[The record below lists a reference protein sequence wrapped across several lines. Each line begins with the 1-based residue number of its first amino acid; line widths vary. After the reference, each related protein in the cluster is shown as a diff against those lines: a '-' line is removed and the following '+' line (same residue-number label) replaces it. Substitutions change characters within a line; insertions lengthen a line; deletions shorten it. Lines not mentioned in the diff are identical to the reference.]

1 MKIETKSA
9 AILLATLA
17 MGVVLGMLAQ
27 GMLMRERDR
36 RVAEIRTEPGFVS
49 LVEEVIQPRTEQVA
63 GIRAVLEA
71 SARSYDSVVAASR
84 EDVRV
89 VLDSMK
95 VRLAPIL
102 DDRQRERLSRMANVP
117 DPNRRPPRP
126 GERPPGQ
133 GRPRDGRPPQ
143 RPPRADQGAQGNP
156 PPPAG
161 DAPRREPP
169 PPSPPRPR

>member
-17 MGVVLGMLAQ
+17 LGVVLGMLAQ
-27 GMLMRERDR
+27 GTLTRDRDR
-36 RVAEIRTEPGFVS
+36 RVAEVRTEPGFVS
-49 LVEEVIQPRTEQVA
+49 LVEEVIQPRPDQVA
-63 GIRAVLEA
+63 DVRAVLEA

-84 EDVRV
+84 EDVRA

-117 DPNRRPPRP
+117 DPHRRPPRP
-126 GERPPGQ
+126 GE
-133 GRPRDGRPPQ
+133 
-143 RPPRADQGAQGNP
+143 
-156 PPPAG
+156 
-161 DAPRREPP
+161 APRREPP
-169 PPSPPRPR
+169 PPRPR